1 MNDKID
7 YIISAANREA
17 FLGRNN
23 NVESNYFIKD
33 NTLFITLSKQTATH
47 TLEIPIPYTQHGVE
61 LIGNGTKRA
70 LCAFW
75 IEAEQRIQEYL
86 DVVYDTLFNCSI
98 FVPEDMKKKNTC
110 LFRQFVTSFRYA
122 NTEIY
127 IRRIQKAINAVLD
140 HMPLHETIM
149 ESYIVNKRLVVI
161 DQEFENLRSPEEKL
175 AYQTKKAEKYFNYGW
190 TTLGLADHTLAD
202 KNYILT
208 TDLRTLTPFGIRFHN
223 AQRNLYSTLGMKG
236 DELPLVTSESE
247 YALLNKGIS
256 RKGWNFFTVFADVP
270 DVFEDQI
277 LVDNIHRDKFVEYT
291 TKIQVFGRPTVGF
304 GKKIRTGTRV
314 GISKSG
320 EIVVFDK
327 ECESAFVSD
336 INSEMVP
343 VGGTLEE
350 SCQITIK
357 FKRYFKDGFKIT
369 NRHGNKGVIRM
380 MDLGYA
386 IDPATGAKKKI
397 DVIVGAKTVG
407 KRKNYGQVLEAIVNN
422 ILSNGPE
429 NLDYTKVSKS
439 DYSTESRL
447 LGHSVRSC
455 RTLKDTI
462 EFSVFKDDWCTD
474 KATFVKALEN
484 CGYDSQCTFECETP
498 YGKLSTVCG
507 TVFWGIIKTPEN
519 DLWSAERTTRTDSQG
534 IRRSGLK
541 FSHVEFRALNTWFGE
556 DSPVT
561 KEVLSH
567 IQGTEII
574 EEKLI
579 MLNCKKGISPKDMP
593 VLDICKIKPVD
604 QTNGAMVDPSLI
616 ENTIADETFM
626 PSGFIARLPL
636 KYYVGVNKDEE
647 PVFEG
652 LLRSETPSGVDHI
665 YEVEYIYVPPAKMRA
680 PWKHGSGKVGLNQ
693 LCDKLNSLIVFSKR
707 LIEEKSDIVT
717 NLYLNNI
724 KTFFEFVSDSLSSK
738 FGDVSNYSMSVRY
751 PWSSKAVATLS
762 NNLPKNTVE
771 IHQSMAN
778 QLQIKNGDIVL
789 AERFPCMGFVSVR
802 PQKVRV
808 TKDPLCKYTI
818 RVSGNSLVSQNLDFD
833 GDTLYLAAF
842 HNLDAKLQLL
852 SQWTNPNQTCYDEIQ
867 RLNNRKGK
875 PHTKSYC
882 LDDFGITPFANLTC
896 QEHSMIVEKNTGVK
910 AQTGPVT
917 ALTYDIMR
925 IVENSDLAKNH
936 KTKVAIEIFL
946 ERAAQSVFE
955 QKHGGLSLCTV
966 VRDSLCTG
974 DVDKLVEVGFQRGA
988 SEKICDLIRQ
998 KAEAIGVTDLA
1009 AYHQKAL
1016 KKGSNIIKRIVREQ
1030 NKIYFASRSKL
1041 EGLKL
1046 LSILAETAVDIP
1058 SRMFKAAVSTTKS
1071 VTNSLIDVGI
1081 WLYEKTERLFNKGLS
1096 CLLGNRC
1103 IC

>member
-1 MNDKID
+1 MKNDKID
-7 YIISAANREA
+7 FIINSVTREA
-17 FLGRNN
+17 FLGK
-23 NVESNYFIKD
+23 NVESECTIKD
-33 NTLFITLSKQTATH
+33 NTLFITLSKEPEKYTI
-47 TLEIPIPYTQHGVE
+47 EIPIPYKQNGVE

-70 LCAFW
+70 LCSFW
-75 IEAEQRIQEYL
+75 IEAEQRMQDYL
-86 DVVYDTLFNCSI
+86 DVIYDTLFGCSI

-110 LFRQFVTSFRYA
+110 LLRQLVTSFRYA

-127 IRRIQKAINAVLD
+127 TRRIQKAINAVLD
-140 HMPLHETIM
+140 HMPLHETNM
-149 ESYIVNKRLVVI
+149 SSYIVNNRLVVI
-161 DQEFENLRSPEEKL
+161 DPAFEDIRSPEEKL
-175 AYQTKKAEKYFNYGW
+175 AYQVKKAEKYFNYGW

-202 KNYILT
+202 KNYLLT
-208 TDLRTLTPFGIRFHN
+208 TDLRKLTPFGIRFHN

-236 DELPLVTSESE
+236 DEMPLVTSESE
-247 YALLNKGIS
+247 YALINKGIS

-277 LVDNIHRDKFVEYT
+277 LVDNIHKNKFVEYE

-304 GKKIRTGTRV
+304 GKNLKTGDRV
-314 GISKSG
+314 GITKSG
-320 EIVVFDK
+320 EVVIFDK
-327 ECESAFVSD
+327 ECENAFVSD
-336 INSEMVP
+336 IASKMVP

-350 SCQITIK
+350 SYQITVK

-386 IDPATGAKKKI
+386 IDPVTGEKKKI

-407 KRKNYGQVLEAIVNN
+407 KRKNYGQVMEAIVNN
-422 ILSNGPE
+422 ILSHGPE
-429 NLDYTKVSKS
+429 NLNFTKASKQE
-439 DYSTESRL
+439 YSTNCKFSGGGML
-447 LGHSVRSC
+447 SC
-455 RTLKDTI
+455 KTVNSAT
-462 EFSVFKDDWCTD
+462 EFSVFKDDWCIN
-474 KATFVKALEN
+474 KATFVHALEN
-484 CGYDSQCTFECETP
+484 CGYDNKCTFECETP

-519 DLWSAERTTRTDSQG
+519 DLWSSEKTTRTDSQG

-541 FSHVEFRALNTWFGE
+541 FSHVEFRALNTWFGD

-567 IQGTEII
+567 IQGTDII
-574 EEKLI
+574 AEKLD
-579 MLNCKKGISPKDMP
+579 MLNCKKGIFPKDVP

-604 QTNGAMVDPSLI
+604 KANGVMVNPEII
-616 ENTIADETFM
+616 EDTIADENFM
-626 PSGFIARLPL
+626 PAGFVARLPL
-636 KYYVGVNKDEE
+636 KYYVGVDKNQE

-652 LLRSETPSGVDHI
+652 LLRAEMPSGVDNI

-693 LCDKLNSLIVFSKR
+693 LCEKLNSLIVFSKR
-707 LIEEKSDIVT
+707 LVEEKSDIVT

-724 KTFFEFVSDSLSSK
+724 KKFFEFVADSLSSK

-751 PWSSKAVATLS
+751 PWSTKAVATLS

-771 IHQSMAN
+771 IHKNMAN

-808 TKDPLCKYTI
+808 TKDPMCKYTI

-852 SQWTNPNQTCYDEIQ
+852 SQWTNPNKTCYDEIQ
-867 RLNNRKGK
+867 RLNERKGK

-882 LDDFGITPFANLTC
+882 LDDFGIKPFGDLTC
-896 QEHSMIVEKNTGVK
+896 QEHSVIVEKNTGVK

-955 QKHGGLSLCTV
+955 QKHGGQSLCTV

-974 DVDKLVEVGFQRGA
+974 DVDKLVEVGFARGT
-988 SEKICDLIRQ
+988 SDKICNLIRQ
-998 KAEAIGVTDLA
+998 KAEAVGVTDLI

-1016 KKGSNIIKRIVREQ
+1016 NNGSNIIKRIVREQ
-1030 NKIYFASRSKL
+1030 NRIYFASRSKL
-1041 EGLKL
+1041 DGLKL

-1058 SRMFKAAVSTTKS
+1058 SRMFKS
-1071 VTNSLIDVGI
+1071 VVKQTRSLIDKGKD
-1081 WLYEKTERLFNKGLS
+1081 LYERAKRVFTEGLS